1 MEGGMVR
8 AYLRIYG
15 LVQGVF
21 FRATMRDV
29 ARRLGV
35 AGWVRNM
42 PDGSVEAV
50 VEGPREAVEEVIRW
64 AHRGPP
70 AARVERV
77 EVVWEPYRGEYRD
90 FTIRYDLEPYTPRPI
105 KQGGEGQG

>member
-1 MEGGMVR
+1 MAGGMAR

-15 LVQGVF
+15 RVQGVF
-21 FRATMRDV
+21 FRATMREV

-35 AGWVRNM
+35 TGWVRNM

-77 EVVWEPYRGEYRD
+77 VVVWEPYRGEYRD
-90 FTIRYDLEPYTPRPI
+90 FTIRYDLEPYRPTPL
-105 KQGGEGQG
+105 QEEG